1 MEKFGHLLELPG
13 PPQYQAYLKER
24 LETLSVR
31 ENYALA
37 AVLQRAPPRD
47 TEEAVD
53 CLNSLDACDICPAG
67 SYEELGRLNLK
78 SLKVPEEALLY
89 VNLEQ
94 LGQMYEDGHPG
105 LFIGNCYVIYPKQLT
120 PPVRQENGAPML
132 WDGSWSVKLKLASTA
147 DPEGV
152 WLRLPD
158 YALDTDYGV
167 GEIDLLLY
175 ELRVNDLNE
184 CTLLEAR
191 CILPE
196 AGNLMAQYSNINELV
211 RDGNDLGHI
220 MAEQGQGEPNWME
233 KFTAAL
239 EYEGCRTL
247 RFAVDISQNMH
258 CYEWVSSEELGDF
271 AANHLRSCG
280 VPEELLQS
288 GAIDLDAYGKDLL
301 ETAGYTLD
309 SSEMGYIILNSNDFM
324 CEYTTQGIRTTLVRG
339 SKAWICDNFGC
350 GEYKTRQ
357 RRQRNDQD
365 DTRRRKRAGSMFYY
379 G

>member
-1 MEKFGHLLELPG
+1 MEKFDHLLELPG

-31 ENYALA
+31 EGYVLA

-53 CLNSLDACDICPAG
+53 CINSLEDYGVCPAG
-67 SYEELGRLNLK
+67 SYEELGRFHLK
-78 SLKVPEEALLY
+78 RFNVPEEALPY
-89 VNLEQ
+89 VNLNQ
-94 LGQMYEDGHPG
+94 LGEMYEHEHPG
-105 LFIGNCYVIYPKQLT
+105 LFIGSCYVAYPKQPT

-132 WDGSWSVKLKLASTA
+132 WDSSWSVKLKLASPA
-147 DPEGV
+147 APEGV

-167 GEIDLLLY
+167 GEIDLLLH

-196 AGNLMAQYSNINELV
+196 AGNLMAQYSSINELV
-211 RDGNDLGHI
+211 RDGNNLGHI
-220 MAEQGQGEPNWME
+220 MDEQGQGEPNWME
-233 KFTAAL
+233 KFAAAL

-247 RFAVDISQNMH
+247 RFALDISQNMH
-258 CYEWVSSEELGDF
+258 CYEWVSSEGLGDF

-280 VPEELLQS
+280 VPEELIQS
-288 GAIDLDAYGKDLL
+288 GAIDLGAYGEDLL
-301 ETAGYTLD
+301 EAAGYTLD
-309 SSEMGYIILNSNDFM
+309 SSEMGYITLNGKDFM
-324 CEYTTQGIRTTLVRG
+324 CEYTTQGNRTTLVRG
-339 SKAWICDNFGC
+339 QQGGMDM
-350 GEYKTRQ
+350 R
-357 RRQRNDQD
+357 
-365 DTRRRKRAGSMFYY
+365 
-379 G
+379 

>member
-1 MEKFGHLLELPG
+1 MEKFDHLLELPG

-175 ELRVNDLNE
+175 ELRVND
-184 CTLLEAR
+184 
-191 CILPE
+191 
-196 AGNLMAQYSNINELV
+196 
-211 RDGNDLGHI
+211 
-220 MAEQGQGEPNWME
+220 
-233 KFTAAL
+233 K
-239 EYEGCRTL
+239 
-247 RFAVDISQNMH
+247 
-258 CYEWVSSEELGDF
+258 
-271 AANHLRSCG
+271 
-280 VPEELLQS
+280 
-288 GAIDLDAYGKDLL
+288 
-301 ETAGYTLD
+301 
-309 SSEMGYIILNSNDFM
+309 
-324 CEYTTQGIRTTLVRG
+324 
-339 SKAWICDNFGC
+339 
-350 GEYKTRQ
+350 RQ
-357 RRQRNDQD
+357 
-365 DTRRRKRAGSMFYY
+365 
-379 G
+379 

>member
-1 MEKFGHLLELPG
+1 MEKFDHLLELPG

-196 AGNLMAQYSNINELV
+196 AGDLMQQYSSVTELV
-211 RDGNDLGHI
+211 RDGDNLGYVLD
-220 MAEQGQGEPNWME
+220 EQGQGEPHWLE
-233 KFTAAL
+233 KFAAAL
-239 EYEGCRTL
+239 EYEDCRTL
-247 RFAVDISQNMH
+247 KFALDIAQNLH
-258 CYEWVSSEELGDF
+258 CYEWVPRDGIKEF
-271 AANHLRSCG
+271 AADHLRSCG
-280 VPEELLQS
+280 VPDELIQS
-288 GAIDLDAYGKDLL
+288 GDIDLKAYAEDLL
-301 ETAGYTLD
+301 ETSGYMEAND
-309 SSEMGYIILNSNDFM
+309 ESGYLIRNAQEFVR
-324 CEYTTQGIRTTLVRG
+324 EYTAQQQTQEDMTM
-339 SKAWICDNFGC
+339 
-350 GEYKTRQ
+350 Q
-357 RRQRNDQD
+357 
-365 DTRRRKRAGSMFYY
+365 
-379 G
+379 